1 MRLST
6 TKIAYFADFAVYG
19 CVLAGLSITAICRGG
34 WADHLRWLG
43 SMLIGGAVWTL
54 LEYLLHRFVLHG
66 LRPFSALHAQHHDAP
81 RAYLGTP
88 TWISLAVLGGVFFL
102 PAWWGFSFAV
112 AAGFTCGLVIGYV
125 WYGLVHHVVHHRHP
139 AVLAARLGAAMLR
152 HHHHHNPTQLGNFGV
167 TTSLWDNI
175 CRTRL
180 PEQQCPAAW
189 GGRSRRAVRSRSRPR
204 RAASTLG

>member
-19 CVLAGLSITAICRGG
+19 SVLAVLTAAALWSGG
-34 WADHLRWLG
+34 WADRLRWLV
-43 SMLIGGAVWTL
+43 SALIGGALWTL

-66 LRPFSALHAQHHDAP
+66 MPPFAALHAQHHDAP

-88 TWISLAVLGGVFFL
+88 TWTSLAVLGGVFFL

-112 AAGFTCGLVIGYV
+112 AAGFTGGLIVGYL
-125 WYGLVHHVVHHRHP
+125 WYGLVHHVIHHRQP
-139 AVLAARLGAAMLR
+139 ALLAARLGATMLR

-167 TTSLWDNI
+167 TTSLWDGI
-175 CRTRL
+175 FRTRL
-180 PEQQCPAAW
+180 LEQQHPAAR
-189 GGRSRRAVRSRSRPR
+189 GARSRLAERSRSRPR